1 MRKSRLLAACAA
13 LTLIAAACGDDDDD
27 AASSDTSTETIAA
40 PAGGGTDAAA
50 EPTLPGSGASDEQ
63 VADCEAVAS
72 ALIDIGEGPTA
83 PDVGE
88 EISDEYKDALS
99 GALESL
105 EGVELQTDEVQAGVD
120 ALLDFGNEVL
130 EADTWTE
137 DLDEA
142 ATESI
147 TPLTNVCAATFA
159 EIPTST

>member
-1 MRKSRLLAACAA
+1 MKKSRLLAACAA

-27 AASSDTSTETIAA
+27 AASNDTSAETIAA
-40 PAGGGTDAAA
+40 PAGGGTAAA
-50 EPTLPGSGASDEQ
+50 EPTLPGSGADEEQ
-63 VADCEAVAS
+63 VADCEAVATV
-72 ALIDIGEGPTA
+72 LIDIGEGPTA

-137 DLDEA
+137 ELDEA
-142 ATESI
+142 ANESL

-159 EIPTST
+159 EVPTGT